1 MNEFDDV
8 ALLLLIVVPLFGS
21 LSMMLMPGGQSK
33 ESWYFAIFISA
44 LSLALALVVF
54 AGYDYDEGG
63 FQYLTS
69 YEWLVRYWNP
79 PSS

>member
-33 ESWYFAIFISA
+33 ESWY
-44 LSLALALVVF
+44 LSLIHI
-54 AGYDYDEGG
+54 
-63 FQYLTS
+63 
-69 YEWLVRYWNP
+69 
-79 PSS
+79 